1 MRKWWWLIL
10 ASVLLLGGVLYA
22 IFGQPPQPIETQDKK
37 VELVE
42 FKGADLKQE
51 ENGKLIWKLTAEKIM
66 LSNLSIIPP

>member
-22 IFGQPPQPIETQDKK
+22 IFGQPPQPTEIQDKK